1 MTPNNLYRE
10 AKNQNLS
17 RYGGYIYNFTWSS
30 NIHYFVFWLILRDD
44 DAVLIS
50 LITEKTYIEQLWR
63 LVILLL
69 KCFEFLLHLL
79 VKIFLQNDS
88 YVTTSFS
95 NNGNL
100 GQSVLYC
107 ANITLRMFGGYIS
120 VIGASTEAKTQV
132 ASICTFKL

>member
-30 NIHYFVFWLILRDD
+30 NIQHYFVFWLILT
-44 DAVLIS
+44 VS

-63 LVILLL
+63 LVILPL
-69 KCFEFLLHLL
+69 KCFEFPLHLL
-79 VKIFLQNDS
+79 VKIFLLNDP

-95 NNGNL
+95 NISNL
-100 GQSVLYC
+100 GQPVLYC
-107 ANITLRMFGGYIS
+107 ANNNIEDVWRLYFCNW
-120 VIGASTEAKTQV
+120 
-132 ASICTFKL
+132 SIYRG

>member
-10 AKNQNLS
+10 AKNQNLN
-17 RYGGYIYNFTWSS
+17 RYGGCIYNFTWSS

-50 LITEKTYIEQLWR
+50 LITEKTYIEQLWT
-63 LVILLL
+63 LVILPL

-107 ANITLRMFGGYIS
+107 ANNNIEDVWRLYFCNR
-120 VIGASTEAKTQV
+120 
-132 ASICTFKL
+132 SIYRG

>member
-30 NIHYFVFWLILRDD
+30 NIHYFVFWLILT
-44 DAVLIS
+44 VS

-63 LVILLL
+63 LVILPL
-69 KCFEFLLHLL
+69 KCFEFPLHLL

-95 NNGNL
+95 NIGNV
-100 GQSVLYC
+100 GQPVLYC
-107 ANITLRMFGGYIS
+107 ANNNIEDVWRLYFCNR
-120 VIGASTEAKTQV
+120 
-132 ASICTFKL
+132 SIYRG

>member
-30 NIHYFVFWLILRDD
+30 NIQHYFVFWLILRDD

-63 LVILLL
+63 LVILPL

-107 ANITLRMFGGYIS
+107 ANNNIEDVWRLYFCNR
-120 VIGASTEAKTQV
+120 
-132 ASICTFKL
+132 SIYRG

>member
-17 RYGGYIYNFTWSS
+17 RYGGYIYNFTWPS

-63 LVILLL
+63 LVILPL

-79 VKIFLQNDS
+79 VNIFLQNDS

-107 ANITLRMFGGYIS
+107 ANNNIEDVWRLYFCNR
-120 VIGASTEAKTQV
+120 
-132 ASICTFKL
+132 SIYRG